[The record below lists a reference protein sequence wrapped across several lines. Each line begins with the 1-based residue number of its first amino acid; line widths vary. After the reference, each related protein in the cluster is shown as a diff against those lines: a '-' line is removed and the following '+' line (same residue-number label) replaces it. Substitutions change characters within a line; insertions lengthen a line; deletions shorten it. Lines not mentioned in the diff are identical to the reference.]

1 MIGQTLGRYQ
11 ILAKLARAAWATKKV
26 YRPAEYYRQNV
37 MICAAKAHSELM
49 GADVVVTYAINTFV
63 FAEQSTNSLI
73 YYPKFVRLT
82 QCGGAGSSPVQ
93 Q

>member
-1 MIGQTLGRYQ
+1 
-11 ILAKLARAAWATKKV
+11 
-26 YRPAEYYRQNV
+26 
-37 MICAAKAHSELM
+37 M

-63 FAEQSTNSLI
+63 FAEQLTNSLI

-82 QCGGAGSSPVQ
+82 QCGGAGSSPLQ

>member
-1 MIGQTLGRYQ
+1 MQG
-11 ILAKLARAAWATKKV
+11 AS
-26 YRPAEYYRQNV
+26 YRPAEYNHPNV
-37 MICAAKAHSELM
+37 MIYVAKAHPELT

-63 FAEQSTNSLI
+63 FAEQLTDRLI
-73 YYPKFVRLT
+73 SYPKSVRLT